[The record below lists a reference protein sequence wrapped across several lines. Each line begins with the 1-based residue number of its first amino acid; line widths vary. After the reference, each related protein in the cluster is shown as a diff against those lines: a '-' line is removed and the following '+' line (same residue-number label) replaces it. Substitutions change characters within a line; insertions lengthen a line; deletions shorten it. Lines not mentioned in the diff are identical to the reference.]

1 MANTI
6 QNAQTLSVDELK
18 QGLFYKSLVPQLF
31 WNRYQALTAT
41 IEREIQSDEMLF
53 QLQIQHLQTLENKS
67 PSLSQYGMANDF
79 IQNAQ
84 GHIMDLNNNLVQQ
97 TSSQLYAGIIDAINT
112 GLTSNK
118 MSPVHLENIEQKN
131 ARIATICKDVEQL
144 LRQINIDT
152 QKEGGFGREL
162 LDKLQS
168 RLTEMTLLDQ
178 NSGTYSQDRYNNK
191 TYVNIKA
198 DWGEK
203 IGRDLIDTNPAFKSL
218 QTGAIVDATNQQL
231 IEDIMTFNKQ
241 ALSKQLVNP
250 FSNGID
256 FHIDVIIDNKNNY
269 SKKINTLQDL
279 FNEVDMLGNQKY
291 SITISDDLYSALK
304 AASIF
309 NTQVKTGMQQNILT
323 NAQRNAV
330 SLEDVGLG
338 NHGLWQLMQYQQTHP
353 EAKYYKKAQK
363 STTLSALT
371 NYYLSKSIGLT
382 ALSRNQVYFTKF
394 GIQTASQWMTAAHR
408 MLKFKPN
415 ITKVDL
421 NLKTPRRYTL
431 VAPRTLSDNK
441 E

>member
-1 MANTI
+1 
-6 QNAQTLSVDELK
+6 
-18 QGLFYKSLVPQLF
+18 
-31 WNRYQALTAT
+31 
-41 IEREIQSDEMLF
+41 MLF

-198 DWGEK
+198 D
-203 IGRDLIDTNPAFKSL
+203 
-218 QTGAIVDATNQQL
+218 
-231 IEDIMTFNKQ
+231 
-241 ALSKQLVNP
+241 
-250 FSNGID
+250 
-256 FHIDVIIDNKNNY
+256 
-269 SKKINTLQDL
+269 
-279 FNEVDMLGNQKY
+279 
-291 SITISDDLYSALK
+291 
-304 AASIF
+304 
-309 NTQVKTGMQQNILT
+309 
-323 NAQRNAV
+323 
-330 SLEDVGLG
+330 
-338 NHGLWQLMQYQQTHP
+338 
-353 EAKYYKKAQK
+353 
-363 STTLSALT
+363 
-371 NYYLSKSIGLT
+371 
-382 ALSRNQVYFTKF
+382 
-394 GIQTASQWMTAAHR
+394 
-408 MLKFKPN
+408 
-415 ITKVDL
+415 
-421 NLKTPRRYTL
+421 
-431 VAPRTLSDNK
+431 
-441 E
+441 